1 MFEIIIHLE
10 QVTVR
15 KWREMGSQMFSKT
28 FTSAALCPR
37 PLLAYSIWAL
47 LSVWGPTVINPKYHY
62 SISPEYGKH
71 CDTVSLLAPGY
82 PLHSDTFFGPKWHS
96 PVGSMPFHRAQK
108 VSISRAQPPPTRPRN
123 GCCPHQKH
131 YARGRIKHRCRKAT
145 VLQTPIIAIQW
156 ANKQNSNS

>member
-1 MFEIIIHLE
+1 MSAVSNL
-10 QVTVR
+10 VTNCCSVVVNCSKVALSLSESGG
-15 KWREMGSQMFSKT
+15 KWVHRCFLKT
-28 FTSAALCPR
+28 LTSAALCPR

-108 VSISRAQPPPTRPRN
+108 VSISRAQPPPTCSRN
-123 GCCPHQKH
+123 GD
-131 YARGRIKHRCRKAT
+131 ARIKSIMHRA
-145 VLQTPIIAIQW
+145 A
-156 ANKQNSNS
+156 